1 MPLDTG
7 AWTGGGGEPES
18 TITFSTWEEN
28 FDLLGHRYWARQ
40 KFVDGVRVPG
50 WEYTSIEPA
59 SFTPVVLH
67 PTYYAP
73 EPEVFRCVVCG
84 EQFSTNIARL
94 AHYSIDHPDRKPA
107 PPVETPLYLEPPKQ
121 DAMPNYTCPVG
132 YYLRTGS
139 QYVGPGNP
147 DGVMCVNLKNDEDQ
161 IMPTAGPG
169 GYIPEAPTGTDEK
182 GPPDLI
188 DPGSLD
194 FTKNQWTGYV
204 TKKDFGYEGNFLS
217 LGPLPPGT
225 PSQISTIVLLIA
237 LNRLSKTPE
246 GLKVV
251 QQLATKYLDNI
262 GEIIKGIHFS
272 SSSNVYT
279 ALINAYTAQPIYMR
293 LGLMSPRDCTQNRA
307 WIDHVMGEMLKAAYF
322 KDSLSGLTTL
332 VNSTSTGGGESGEKA
347 TGLGTLAKV
356 LGA

>member
-1 MPLDTG
+1 MRPDPGSYGLTLTFLV
-7 AWTGGGGEPES
+7 ARELRGGEEIPSHSIQLHHES
-18 TITFSTWEEN
+18 EYYSVLN
-28 FDLLGHRYWARQ
+28 DLYGLIGYQ
-40 KFVDGVRVPG
+40 VP
-50 WEYTSIEPA
+50 IVEP
-59 SFTPVVLH
+59 
-67 PTYYAP
+67 
-73 EPEVFRCVVCG
+73 
-84 EQFSTNIARL
+84 
-94 AHYSIDHPDRKPA
+94 PA
-107 PPVETPLYLEPPKQ
+107 PPPIQNVGPIGAPPYQEGTGGSGVGGEETPIYPEPPKQ
-121 DAMPNYTCPVG
+121 DPMPSYTCPVG

-161 IMPTAGPG
+161 IMPTLG
-169 GYIPEAPTGTDEK
+169 GGGVTLPNGNGNGKEENA
-182 GPPDLI
+182 PPDLI
-188 DPGSLD
+188 DPGPID
-194 FTKNQWTGYV
+194 FAKNQWTGYL
-204 TKKDFGYEGNFLS
+204 TKKDFGYEGNYIA
-217 LGPLPPGT
+217 LGPTPPGLT
-225 PSQISTIVLLIA
+225 SKISSVFLLIM
-237 LNRLSKTPE
+237 LIKLSKTPE

-332 VNSTSTGGGESGEKA
+332 VNSTSTGGGDGEKA